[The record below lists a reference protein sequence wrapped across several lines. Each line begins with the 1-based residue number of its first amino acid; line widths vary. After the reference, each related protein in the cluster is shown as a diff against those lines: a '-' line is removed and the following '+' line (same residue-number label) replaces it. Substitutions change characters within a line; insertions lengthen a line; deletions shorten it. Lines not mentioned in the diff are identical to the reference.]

1 MTNLQI
7 ASTVV
12 ELIGKASKQPNE
24 LGKFITDFTNATVK
38 WIRPLFLKDDDIEDE
53 DYKSFKDNPS
63 DSDTK
68 DILTAKIKKEL
79 NQNSQMKSDLLDLL
93 KKISNDKSEASKIVN
108 NVLGDKNTFFQGGSG
123 NTITIT
129 NQ

>member
-7 ASTVV
+7 ASTIV

-38 WIRPLFLKDDDIEDE
+38 WIRPLFLKDDDVE
-53 DYKSFKDNPS
+53 DYKAFKDNPT

-79 NQNSQMKSDLLDLL
+79 NQNGQMKNELIDLL
-93 KKISNDKSEASKIVN
+93 KKISNDNSEASKIVN
-108 NVLGDKNTFFQGGSG
+108 NVLGDKNTLFQGGSG